1 MVRPRSSRLI
11 PRKRQPQPRMAS
23 RLWSFY
29 KKSATPRTSMP
40 PDLPDGVSGWKRTS
54 VRIGRDELPLVNALS
69 SRRLNEGS
77 DSTELAEVQA
87 VYCRGDR
94 KEWRLLLGV
103 FRARPGMI

>member
-11 PRKRQPQPRMAS
+11 PKKPQPQPRTAS

-77 DSTELAEVQA
+77 DSTELAELPVVSSHRNRQE
-87 VYCRGDR
+87 R
-94 KEWRLLLGV
+94 
-103 FRARPGMI
+103 FRT